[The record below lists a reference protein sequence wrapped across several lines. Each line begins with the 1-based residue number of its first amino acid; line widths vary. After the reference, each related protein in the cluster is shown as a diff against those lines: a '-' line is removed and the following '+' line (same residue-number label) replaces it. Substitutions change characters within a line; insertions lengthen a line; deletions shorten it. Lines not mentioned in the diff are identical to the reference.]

1 MTFDDLV
8 KKLQNNWLECRV
20 KFQVRQKS
28 IKVSQSQCD
37 LEHFSK
43 IIWPGQRWGL
53 MGKGVGEMG
62 KRCMGVG
69 VGEVGKCME
78 VGVGRWGRGA
88 WGWEWGRWG
97 RAAWMWE
104 WGRWGRGA
112 WGWEWVG
119 WWMVD
124 GGGGDCDMVTGC
136 MWKGVGKGGIH

>member
-69 VGEVGKCME
+69 VGK
-78 VGVGRWGRGA
+78 RG
-88 WGWEWGRWG
+88 GDGH
-97 RAAWMWE
+97 
-104 WGRWGRGA
+104 
-112 WGWEWVG
+112 
-119 WWMVD
+119 
-124 GGGGDCDMVTGC
+124 GGGSGE
-136 MWKGVGKGGIH
+136 GVGKGMGVGVGERNVGERIMGKQVRDMGIGKEGILEGIGM